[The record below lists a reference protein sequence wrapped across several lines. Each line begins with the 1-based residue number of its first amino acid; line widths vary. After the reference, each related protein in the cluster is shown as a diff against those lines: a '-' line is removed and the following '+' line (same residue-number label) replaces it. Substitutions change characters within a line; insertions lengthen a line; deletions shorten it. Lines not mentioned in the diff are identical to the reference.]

1 MKIRP
6 CIDIH
11 QGKVKQIVGSTLKDD
26 VTERP
31 CENFV
36 STLPSSWYADLFRK
50 DGLTG
55 GHVIMLGAGC
65 EEEAGAALASWPGG
79 FQIGG
84 GITASNAR
92 HWLDIGASHV
102 IVTSFVFQDGLFRQD
117 RMDALLKEVGRQR
130 IVLDLS
136 CRKKDGKYYVV
147 TDRWQKFT
155 ELAVTDETLSRFSL
169 FADEFLV
176 HGVDVEGKKMGVDLE
191 LVGLLASFSPIVT
204 TYAGGVSSMQDV
216 KSVQE
221 KGLNRLDLT
230 VGSALDIF
238 GGKGVRY
245 EELVAFQRVC

>member
-26 VTERP
+26 ANEHLR
-31 CENFV
+31 ENFV
-36 STLPSSWYADLFRK
+36 SELPSSWYAELFKK
-50 DGLTG
+50 DGLNG
-55 GHVIMLGAGC
+55 GHVIMLGSGC
-65 EEEAGAALASWPGG
+65 EEEAKKALSAWQGG
-79 FQIGG
+79 LQIGG
-84 GITASNAR
+84 GITAANAKA
-92 HWLDIGASHV
+92 WLEAGASHV
-102 IVTSFVFQDGLFRQD
+102 IVTSFVFRDGKFD
-117 RMDALLKEVGRQR
+117 KERMNALLSAVGQGK

-136 CRKKDGKYYVV
+136 CRKKDGRYYVV

-155 ELAVTDETLSRFSL
+155 EFVVSEESLSRLSL
-169 FADEFLV
+169 FCEEFLV

-191 LVGLLASFSPIVT
+191 LVELLAAHSPITT

-216 KSVQE
+216 IAVKE
-221 KGLNRLDLT
+221 KGRGRLHLT

-245 EELVAFQRVC
+245 EELVAFNTCA